1 MSVLEIQQPD
11 AGAAAHNARR
21 DGAVA
26 LYPIPSLS
34 SQAGRRKPATGN
46 RALRAVPTADSAE
59 FAHSVS
65 QRAAIRADVEAA
77 FSPRTGRAMLTSLGA
92 PAKAT
97 AVGTR
102 NAAGVAVDLDK
113 VLTLVVKALSALL
126 LVAVLAVAGLMVGSL
141 FLASPGDVLV
151 VQPGDTL
158 WSIASTVTNAPDI
171 SAVVADIRDLNNL
184 GSDALTVGQS
194 IELPAY

>member
-1 MSVLEIQQPD
+1 VFWRSSNLTLVQQPTMLV
-11 AGAAAHNARR
+11 AMVRWPCTPFLHLVHRLAAANRQLAI
-21 DGAVA
+21 A
-26 LYPIPSLS
+26 LCAPY
-34 SQAGRRKPATGN
+34 
-46 RALRAVPTADSAE
+46 LRLIL
-59 FAHSVS
+59 HSVG

-77 FSPRTGRAMLTSLGA
+77 FSPRAGRAMLTSLGA

-158 WSIASTVTNAPDI
+158 WSIASTVTNAPDP